1 MRYINNRYDFLRRFK
16 LNEGT
21 RSGPFENDIPWGD
34 SLLGRMVMAV
44 IRKSSIAINVTRI
57 ETLVKKLNEEFN
69 YILDSS
75 TVDSS
80 DVDTKLIEDR
90 CALYALLKELK
101 DSIDNEEEVSVIK
114 SITFNIIE
122 LLKNSKI
129 EEDKKNKLL
138 KELDAFYE
146 FLKEFKDEKTSSED
160 SVGSGGYKFPLMISS
175 LEYLSAIL
183 KLHKEGKITLPE
195 PAEQGVAVTDPN
207 SKPNANTNA
216 SSTANAEK
224 PTVTADNNSFLF
236 RYNSFSKFLE
246 SEKGAAD
253 AAYNIEKMKDAKAA
267 KASKTGVENA
277 PSNEVKTEE
286 AQVKPDVAPEATKP
300 APVAPAAK
308 PAQSKIEQ
316 AFPKLKTAIDT
327 LVSKDKISVN
337 YELVQKLLSEK
348 ETPEGKKTIET
359 LFKEIQSYLVGDKKA
374 TLQERDALY
383 KEANSTPA
391 PVEPVLSRNNAML
404 VTVAEKIARFTKRAL
419 QFAGKDLFVE
429 LGLVGSPLESYI
441 KSINGVIAAP
451 TEGKEASSVEPE
463 NKESIKEY
471 FEKNVDILPFYISD
485 EELQKLMDEYEKKQN
500 AENKRIVSDI
510 NVIDVLKLFNRAYKL
525 HTTNVIPGGRSG
537 GAVSRSVYNEYT
549 AFGGNSG
556 LSGTSDG
563 PYRNNKIFNV
573 WENGVMDILSNKKY
587 QHLFEKN
594 TVIKVGTGD
603 NATERKNG
611 GAIFRKMIT
620 DLLNGETL
628 YKKGAQEKFLRD
640 YFGDIDTKGLD
651 NNDKKENTVISDKI
665 AANKVDVSFVNST
678 MLTEN
683 EDIKNSKYDHKF
695 LQLKYKEGEASKIMY
710 LYIES
715 IASGYVTFS
724 FCTSIVYFKKYIDS
738 QGYISIDKFNTLIR
752 GIKND
757 KGNYRV
763 RYTKMTTD
771 DFKSMLKNS
780 PVVLNSVT
788 VDNVTSKREITPTL
802 VSWLGN
808 ESEKTIYTIK
818 EDGLGKVNTVKASN
832 ATECIT
838 DSNLGG
844 VLNKKYEN
852 DFVPI
857 SKKS

>member
-1 MRYINNRYDFLRRFK
+1 MRYINNRYDFLIRFK

-160 SVGSGGYKFPLMISS
+160 SVGSGGDKFPLMISS

-236 RYNSFSKFLE
+236 RYNSFLKFLE

-253 AAYNIEKMKDAKAA
+253 
-267 KASKTGVENA
+267 
-277 PSNEVKTEE
+277 
-286 AQVKPDVAPEATKP
+286 
-300 APVAPAAK
+300 AAK

-419 QFAGKDLFVE
+419 QFGGKDLFVE

-441 KSINGVIAAP
+441 KSINDVIAA

-620 DLLNGETL
+620 DLLDGETL